1 MQSRH
6 CAGTGGWRSPRRLC
20 KPFPKPEQSPRV
32 PAALSPCFPT
42 PLPWRG
48 LERKLGALRGSTD

>member
-32 PAALSPCFPT
+32 HAALSPCFPT

-48 LERKLGALRGSTD
+48 LERKLGAL